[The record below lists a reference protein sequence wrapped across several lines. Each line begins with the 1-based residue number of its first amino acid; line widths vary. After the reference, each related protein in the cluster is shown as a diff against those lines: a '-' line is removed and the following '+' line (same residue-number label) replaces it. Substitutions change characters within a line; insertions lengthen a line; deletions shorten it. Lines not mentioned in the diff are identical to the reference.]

1 MSNADSGVWTVETVG
16 GHPCDVFEPAKRRES
31 GEVLLYLHGVHLQR
45 LVDKPKYV
53 EQFERYGLPVVAPVT
68 QRSWWTDRICPE
80 FDPEVTAERHVL
92 DCVLPWITE
101 RFSAPGSDGRFGAK
115 PPAIGLFGTSMGGQG
130 ALRIAYKHPRT
141 FPVVAAVSPALDFQ
155 NWMKKGDAVLRS
167 MYRDVEAAR
176 QETASLYVH
185 PLDYPRYQFFCC
197 CPQDEEWFEG
207 ADRLRMKLAS
217 LGVPF
222 QADLETPGAGHGF
235 AYYETMAEKAIG
247 FLVKSLEENA
257 RRRA

>member
-1 MSNADSGVWTVETVG
+1 MSNAPAGTWTEEIVG
-16 GHPCDVFEPAKRRES
+16 GHACDVFTPASRRES

-45 LVDKPKYV
+45 LVDKPNYC
-53 EQFERYGLPVVAPVT
+53 EQFVRYGLPVVAPVT

-80 FDPEVTAERHVL
+80 FDREVTAERHVL
-92 DCVLPWITE
+92 DRVLPWIE
-101 RFSAPGSDGRFGAK
+101 QRFGAM
-115 PPAIGLFGTSMGGQG
+115 PPKVGLFGTSMGGQG

-176 QETASLYVH
+176 QDTALLYIH

-217 LGVPF
+217 LGVQF

-235 AYYETMAEKAIG
+235 AYYETMAEKAIR
-247 FLVKSLEENA
+247 FLVESLGENA
-257 RRRA
+257 RRLV

>member
-1 MSNADSGVWTVETVG
+1 
-16 GHPCDVFEPAKRRES
+16 
-31 GEVLLYLHGVHLQR
+31 LLYLHGVHLQR

-53 EQFERYGLPVVAPVT
+53 EQFVRYGLPVVAPVT

-80 FDPEVTAERHVL
+80 FDPQVTAERHVL
-92 DCVLPWITE
+92 DRVLPWIE
-101 RFSAPGSDGRFGAK
+101 ERFGAT
-115 PPAIGLFGTSMGGQG
+115 PPRIGLFGTSMGGQG

-155 NWMKKGDAVLRS
+155 NWMKKGDPVLRS

-176 QETASLYVH
+176 QETVIQYVR
-185 PLDYPRYQFFCC
+185 PLDFPRYQFFCC

-207 ADRLRMKLAS
+207 AHRLRRKLAS

-247 FLVKSLEENA
+247 FLVKSLEENS
-257 RRRA
+257 RRLV